1 MEWKTYTSTQP
12 PSSEDQMTF
21 NSIPIYPSTSSS
33 FPSSSTPSRAD
44 YNSPVTGLG
53 ISNCDTND
61 ALGSLRL
68 CPPSAPA
75 PAPPE
80 AYAATPTAGWI
91 ESAMHSDPLQSDYSV
106 EVGPYSNTTPYE
118 PYNSGQHEFSAS
130 PLSLYSAQ
138 TLSASPSYSWAMELG
153 ENYGPLGGQQQQ
165 QQPHQ
170 QQHQQ
175 QQQQDQG
182 YWSITPRSDITT
194 PPTNFIHVK
203 DEPDEYWDPS
213 LFAEKTKY
221 HPLEASSMI
230 LSTPQVVIN
239 TCPDSLFSG
248 SNDHSYSSSSI
259 KQEPTS
265 GTCSSTSSLRDAVLI
280 EPQPSSVSEKNSSIT
295 PPPTCPLPVS
305 NVNTG
310 GSGFDCDICGMRFT
324 RRSNCREHRK
334 KHDNNKQMYA
344 CDCCPQTFGRK
355 TDRKRHVESVSL
367 LFYSYQY
374 NIALPHTV
382 CTNLAAGSSKDP
394 EVWVCP
400 LYQTIYKT

>member
-1 MEWKTYTSTQP
+1 MEWKTYPSTQP
-12 PSSEDQMTF
+12 PSSGDQMTF
-21 NSIPIYPSTSSS
+21 NSIPIYSSSPS
-33 FPSSSTPSRAD
+33 FPSSSSSSRAD

-68 CPPSAPA
+68 CPAPH
-75 PAPPE
+75 PPPPE
-80 AYAATPTAGWI
+80 AYTAGLAAGWM
-91 ESAMHSDPLQSDYSV
+91 ERAMHSDPLQGEYAVD
-106 EVGPYSNTTPYE
+106 VGPYSSTTSYE
-118 PYNSGQHEFSAS
+118 PYNGGQHEFSAS

-153 ENYGPLGGQQQQ
+153 ENYGPLGRQQQQ
-165 QQPHQ
+165 QQ

-175 QQQQDQG
+175 QQQDQG
-182 YWSITPRSDITT
+182 FWSITPRSDITT

-203 DEPDEYWDPS
+203 DESDEYWDPS

-221 HPLEASSMI
+221 NPMEASMI
-230 LSTPQVVIN
+230 LSTPQVVID

-248 SNDHSYSSSSI
+248 SNGQSLSI

-265 GTCSSTSSLRDAVLI
+265 GTCSSTSSLRDAVMI
-280 EPQPSSVSEKNSSIT
+280 EPPASEKNSIT
-295 PPPTCPLPVS
+295 PPPTTCQLPVA

-334 KHDNNKQMYA
+334 KHDNNKQTYA
-344 CDCCPQTFGRK
+344 CEGCPQTFGRK
-355 TDRKRHVESVSL
+355 TDRKRHVESVSPSFIL
-367 LFYSYQY
+367 SMYPFS
-374 NIALPHTV
+374 IPCA
-382 CTNLAAGSSKDP
+382 NLAAGSSKDP
-394 EVWVCP
+394 EVWLCT
-400 LYQTIYKT
+400 LCQTIYKARHPCKVSFQSFI

>member
-1 MEWKTYTSTQP
+1 
-12 PSSEDQMTF
+12 
-21 NSIPIYPSTSSS
+21 
-33 FPSSSTPSRAD
+33 
-44 YNSPVTGLG
+44 
-53 ISNCDTND
+53 
-61 ALGSLRL
+61 
-68 CPPSAPA
+68 
-75 PAPPE
+75 
-80 AYAATPTAGWI
+80 
-91 ESAMHSDPLQSDYSV
+91 MHSDPLQGDYAV
-106 EVGPYSNTTPYE
+106 DVGPYSSTTSYE
-118 PYNSGQHEFSAS
+118 PYSSAGQHEFSAS

-165 QQPHQ
+165 QQ
-170 QQHQQ
+170 
-175 QQQQDQG
+175 DQG
-182 YWSITPRSDITT
+182 FWSITPRSDITT

-259 KQEPTS
+259 KQEPKS

-280 EPQPSSVSEKNSSIT
+280 ESQPQPQPPPAATSEKNSSIT
-295 PPPTCPLPVS
+295 PPPTCQLPVS

-367 LFYSYQY
+367 FFFFLNLYSVQFS
-374 NIALPHTV
+374 IAPYRV
-382 CTNLAAGSSKDP
+382 C
-394 EVWVCP
+394 
-400 LYQTIYKT
+400 